1 MPNKNLSMQRH
12 KDRAEHWFIT
22 KGVATVYTINTRTTD
37 YELLGEFN
45 KFDNLHIKR
54 GEWHMLKNET
64 ESPLKIIEIQ
74 YGESCTEDDIER
86 K

>member
-1 MPNKNLSMQRH
+1 MVIQVKSGELSTL
-12 KDRAEHWFIT
+12 KDGDIRLDKST
-22 KGVATVYTINTRTTD
+22 
-37 YELLGEFN
+37 GEYN
-45 KFDNLHIKR
+45 IFDTLHIEK

-64 ESPLKIIEIQ
+64 ESPLRIVEIQ